1 MAQEVPDIDLILGGH
16 DHIIYQKK
24 IENSL
29 ILKSGENFHDFHVI
43 NLDFSKK
50 ICKPTYEFP
59 KYYVSLHAVHV
70 DESFQEN
77 KELKEYALSSTKASI
92 DASSLLTYLTTT
104 RLGDGK
110 WKGTTHAFILHW
122 QDQVKKYHNIAPGSS
137 KIPQDIIRTML
148 ENAVHPFPALSA
160 VKA

>member
-29 ILKSGENFHDFHVI
+29 ILKSGANFHDFHVI

-77 KELKEYALSSTKASI
+77 KELKEYVQQ
-92 DASSLLTYLTTT
+92 YLEETE
-104 RLGDGK
+104 K
-110 WKGTTHAFILHW
+110 IMEK
-122 QDQVKKYHNIAPGSS
+122 VKKKY
-137 KIPQDIIRTML
+137 KIKPNNRFFLKKDRSLYRSTIRHSFFVGK
-148 ENAVHPFPALSA
+148 NARNSYM
-160 VKA
+160 